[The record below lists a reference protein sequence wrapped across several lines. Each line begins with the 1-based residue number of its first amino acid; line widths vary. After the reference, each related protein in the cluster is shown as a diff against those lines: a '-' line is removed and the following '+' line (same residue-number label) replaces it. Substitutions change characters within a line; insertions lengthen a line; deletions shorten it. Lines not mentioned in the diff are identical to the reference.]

1 MIGCDNK
8 FETYLNPSPN
18 SIMHAI
24 IISQKIAH
32 ATSHKM
38 IKYIDMLRKKIEKRT

>member
-1 MIGCDNK
+1 MIGFGNK

-24 IISQKIAH
+24 IISQKITH
-32 ATSHKM
+32 ATSHS
-38 IKYIDMLRKKIEKRT
+38 INKYIEMLRKK